1 MLLNMTELRIG
12 LVQLPSLGFVDS
24 PAVGALELGIK
35 ETLLLIFLNVFTL
48 FKLLEVFSTGR
59 NSMVL
64 ISLTS
69 ADHGSSSVFNPSG
82 GRETKACPMT
92 SLTSTV
98 IGRTGQ
104 AMFRT

>member
-1 MLLNMTELRIG
+1 M
-12 LVQLPSLGFVDS
+12 
-24 PAVGALELGIK
+24 ELGIK

-48 FKLLEVFSTGR
+48 FKLLEVFSPGR

-69 ADHGSSSVFNPSG
+69 TDCGSNLVFNPSG
-82 GRETKACPMT
+82 GRETKACPTT
-92 SLTSTV
+92 SLMSTV